1 MHWRPSTALGTA
13 GTPRAITTDMTL
25 RRKLLLLALVTLLL
39 PLSAWLLIRELEAF
53 LREGQQQAL
62 QATAATIARSLAS
75 DMQALD
81 QRGPRQIFALPQDS
95 AEALDGYPAN
105 LLPEG
110 DGNVQWQSSDGKT
123 KILLRAGVYRDN
135 LQLLAQVTD
144 NTPVRQDLGRQDAH
158 DSFELSLHGSRGMV
172 RFVIASAGTGPLN
185 VVSSGA
191 SGEQIAGYWLD
202 RSDGYTVEL
211 VMPWFLAEQGISF
224 RVADVDDDVDRAVA
238 REIRVLEPV
247 VPQRRS
253 AAVQANLELL
263 LGSRQRVWVLDS
275 NGFVRAQLSRP
286 MAASR
291 SIDQASWA
299 ERLLHRILTID
310 RSPPSKDPPEVSA
323 KLDES
328 LVEVA
333 LAGQASGSWRQ
344 LPVTAELLNSV
355 ATPIIASG
363 TVEGAVFLQASSDGL
378 LLLTNRALG
387 RILGISLL
395 TTMLLALALYM
406 FASRLSGRVR
416 RLSRAVRSASTDPSQ
431 PQPAL
436 PLTVD
441 KDELGELARS
451 HGRLLKAVRDY
462 NAYLKTL
469 AGKLSHE
476 LKTPLV
482 IMRSSLEN
490 LEREPLGESAMTY
503 LSRAQEGGERL
514 SEILRAMSDASRL
527 ENAIGD
533 IDPEVFQLDEV
544 IRQTTAAYQQIY
556 PQRNIGLE
564 ISAAAY
570 PARGGPELIAQLLD
584 KLVNNAISLT
594 GPDDSIR
601 ISLERSDNNATIG
614 VQNTGSNLPRSM
626 EDQLF
631 ESLVSVREKKGEEPH
646 LGLGLYLVKLITEA
660 HGGTVSA
667 SNLSGDAGVEFAVV
681 LPLTGGS

>member
-1 MHWRPSTALGTA
+1 MGLVIA
-13 GTPRAITTDMTL
+13 GTRRVITTDMTL

-39 PLSAWLLIRELEAF
+39 PVSAWLLIRELEAF

-81 QRGPRQIFALPQDS
+81 QDSPLQIFAVPVDS
-95 AEALDGYPAN
+95 APALDGYPDN
-105 LLPEG
+105 LSSFDGG
-110 DGNVQWQSSDGKT
+110 DIEWQSTDGIAK
-123 KILLRAGVYRDN
+123 LVLRARVYEQN
-135 LQLLAQVTD
+135 LYLLALVTD
-144 NTPVRQDLGRQDAH
+144 ATPVRQNLDDDGVYDN
-158 DSFELSLHGSRGMV
+158 FELSLHGSRGMV
-172 RFVIASAGTGPLN
+172 RFNIASAGTGPIN

-191 SGEQIAGYWLD
+191 SGEQIAGYWLE
-202 RSDGYTVEL
+202 RSDGYAIEL
-211 VMPWFLAEQGISF
+211 VMPWFLAEQGVSF
-224 RVADVDDDVDRAVA
+224 RLADVENNLDRVAA
-238 REIRVLEPV
+238 REIRAMQPV

-253 AAVQANLELL
+253 DEVQERLELL
-263 LGSRQRVWVLDS
+263 LGPGQRVWVLDS
-275 NGFVRAQLSRP
+275 NGFVRAQLGRP
-286 MAASR
+286 ITSSR

-299 ERLLHRILTID
+299 ERLLHRLLTID
-310 RSPPSKDPPEVSA
+310 RSPPSEDPPEVSA
-323 KLDES
+323 ILNEP
-328 LVEVA
+328 LVDIA
-333 LAGQASGSWRQ
+333 LAGTPGGSWRQ

-355 ATPIIASG
+355 TTPIIASG
-363 TVEGAVFLQASSDGL
+363 NVEGAVFLQASSDGL

-395 TTMLLALALYM
+395 TTLLLAMALYL

-416 RLSRAVRSASTDPSQ
+416 RLSRAVRSASTDPSR
-431 PQPAL
+431 PQSDL
-436 PLTVD
+436 PLTRD

-490 LEREPLGESAMTY
+490 LQREPLGESAMTY

-533 IDPEVFQLDEV
+533 IDPESFQLDEV

-556 PQRNIGLE
+556 PERDIKLRVADGK
-564 ISAAAY
+564 Y
-570 PARGGPELIAQLLD
+570 PAYGGPELIAQLMD

-594 GPDDSIR
+594 GPDDQIG
-601 ISLERSDNNATIG
+601 IGLERGDSNATIR
-614 VQNTGSNLPRSM
+614 VRNTGSRLPQRM

-660 HGGTVSA
+660 HGGTVHA
-667 SNLSGDAGVEFAVV
+667 CNLPGDEGVEFSVV
-681 LPLTGGS
+681 IPLSAGTQ